1 MNSRRAHMV
10 KVKTDKFPDVRVS
23 PKLKGETERAAEKE
37 QENLSEYIRKAVEY
51 RNNKVLEGK

>member
-1 MNSRRAHMV
+1 MV

-23 PKLKGETERAAEKE
+23 PKLKQETEKAAGQE

>member
-1 MNSRRAHMV
+1 MV

-23 PKLKGETERAAEKE
+23 PKLKQETEKAAGQE

-51 RNNKVLEGK
+51 RNNKVLQKEGNHDERN

>member
-1 MNSRRAHMV
+1 MV

-23 PKLKGETERAAEKE
+23 PKLKQETERAAEKE

-51 RNNKVLEGK
+51 RNNKVLKGVEK